1 MSYNLSEVFKN
12 FQKIQDNINDLK
24 NETEKLVFLGKSDD
38 DSIEVSMNGR
48 FDPLSV
54 NVNGNILGIT
64 NKKDIEKSILDAMK
78 KAKDLAYE
86 SHHQK
91 LKKLT
96 GGIQMPKG
104 LDLPL

>member
-1 MSYNLSEVFKN
+1 MSLNLSEVFKN

-24 NETEKLVFLGKSDD
+24 NETEKLVFLGKSEDG
-38 DSIEVSMNGR
+38 SIEVKMNGR

-54 NVNGNILGIT
+54 KLNGNIFGIT
-64 NKKDIEKSILDAMK
+64 NTEDIEKSILDAMK

-86 SHHQK
+86 SHRQK

-96 GGIQMPKG
+96 GGIQMPAG